1 MKHRPVPPTFST
13 VSSPFPP
20 PLSPSL
26 RPLFFFF
33 SCHFSLFTSLP
44 HTSISVGPPGLFL
57 LPSRPLPPLCTQ
69 WGEGGNQAGGGCEG
83 SRVESI
89 CLCRGRKLNKGSAG
103 SAGAQYE
110 ETGGGRREKG
120 SVGYGRWSWKGRG
133 GNLREKK
140 TKWSFPQPLPNFGGD
155 KEGSS
160 FSHRLS
166 CLLASHHYLDR
177 KMPRRW

>member
-1 MKHRPVPPTFST
+1 MKHRPVSPTFST

-33 SCHFSLFTSLP
+33 LPFFTFHVSPSHLHLCRASWSLS
-44 HTSISVGPPGLFL
+44 S
-57 LPSRPLPPLCTQ
+57 PLPAPSPTLHPV
-69 WGEGGNQAGGGCEG
+69 GGGNQAGGGCEG

-103 SAGAQYE
+103 SAGAQCE

-120 SVGYGRWSWKGRG
+120 SVGYDRWSWKGQG

-140 TKWSFPQPLPNFGGD
+140 TKWSFRQALPNFGGD
-155 KEGSS
+155 KEGK
-160 FSHRLS
+160 
-166 CLLASHHYLDR
+166 LL
-177 KMPRRW
+177 